1 MAPVVGITTSLS
13 EAGDSQSV
21 PVAYANAV
29 ADAGGTPLLLPML
42 KDPSSPAFERI
53 CGTFDALVIV
63 GGGVIAKGM
72 VGAQPDDLSDTPSLR
87 DRTDAAYIEHA
98 ISARKPVLGICYV
111 RAAHRCP
118 RLGAWPP
125 QRVSVCGCRVCS
137 SSTRT
142 WAARSPR
149 TGRWAHPTPLRSP
162 PPGQRLTSVPS

>member
-13 EAGDSQSV
+13 EAGDSQSA

-98 ISARKPVLGICYV
+98 IAARKPVLGICYV
-111 RAAHRCP
+111 RAAAHRCP

-125 QRVSVCGCRVCS
+125 QRVSVGS
-137 SSTRT
+137 
-142 WAARSPR
+142 
-149 TGRWAHPTPLRSP
+149 
-162 PPGQRLTSVPS
+162 